1 MLPSNR
7 MSCERMIQIYSS
19 IHYITITRIIGLL
32 EVSFHSFHASF
43 YVFPGDPQTFM
54 ILAGPQLKVL
64 LRESQ
69 VRRLE
74 HNCFLKP
81 SASSASGL
89 EGPNFL
95 EENVAQIHKQ
105 LLLEL
110 IKPPVQ
116 FIQEALTEQLSFTTS
131 SHQQYHPTEPNCW
144 RWLLQCVDCQA
155 QVLTKYGRSDD
166 LMMKPQ
172 SLRGFETDG
181 LAQSNNQELGKV
193 DSVPCLSR
201 EGLLGRFEP
210 AGINLLLPFYALVQ
224 PLRLFA
230 ERSEKF
236 GASQFYF
243 PSKRFFPVM
252 Q

>member
-1 MLPSNR
+1 M
-7 MSCERMIQIYSS
+7 
-19 IHYITITRIIGLL
+19 
-32 EVSFHSFHASF
+32 
-43 YVFPGDPQTFM
+43 
-54 ILAGPQLKVL
+54 
-64 LRESQ
+64 
-69 VRRLE
+69 E

-166 LMMKPQ
+166 EALEDSKQMGWRKATTKSWARSTRCPVCQ
-172 SLRGFETDG
+172 KKAFSDG
-181 LAQSNNQELGKV
+181 SNQLA
-193 DSVPCLSR
+193 
-201 EGLLGRFEP
+201 
-210 AGINLLLPFYALVQ
+210 
-224 PLRLFA
+224 
-230 ERSEKF
+230 
-236 GASQFYF
+236 
-243 PSKRFFPVM
+243 
-252 Q
+252 